1 MKFVNLEEADDVMV
15 QSYFN
20 EIDLLNRLQGND
32 NIIKLFDW
40 WVSKSSQEQKRDEF
54 GNEVGVYSRSS
65 FLV

>member
-1 MKFVNLEEADDVMV
+1 MKFVDLEEADDFMV

-40 WVSKSSQEQKRDEF
+40 
-54 GNEVGVYSRSS
+54 
-65 FLV
+65 

>member
-1 MKFVNLEEADDVMV
+1 MKFVNLEEADDFMV

-40 WVSKSSQEQKRDEF
+40 WVSKSSQEQMREEF
-54 GNEVGVYSRSS
+54 GNEVGI
-65 FLV
+65 